1 MREEGYY
8 KVKYKTKWEVAECEN
23 MDGVPIWWRIARNS
37 YFFDSDFEEI
47 GDKITF

>member
-8 KVKYKTKWEVAECEN
+8 KVKYKGAWEVAELCGT
-23 MDGVPIWWRIARNS
+23 MFWFRIGIDEG
-37 YFFDSDFEEI
+37 FEDSDFEEI

>member
-8 KVKYKTKWEVAECEN
+8 KVKIYGLWEVAEWWHGTWYRTGIAEN
-23 MDGVPIWWRIARNS
+23 YV
-37 YFFDSDFEEI
+37 DSDFEEI